1 MPNKLEQLIFYFLFF
16 AIPFQARKILYYP
29 EWYFNEW
36 QAVSFYFTDL
46 ILLALFL
53 FWTYRSIQ
61 ALKFSIFNFQ
71 FSISKFLS
79 SNFYLILFLIAA
91 GISVKNSLDFYVGF
105 FLWLKLVEFSLFY
118 FYLKNYAIR
127 KFNFIKILYVLILG
141 GVFQA
146 IIGIG
151 QFIKQG
157 DLGLRFLGESVLG
170 SSMTGIASFFNTAGD
185 KIIRSYG
192 TTPHPNILAAYLF
205 LAIFAIYFIWI
216 YKKLKIIAYC
226 LLLIAYC
233 VTLFGFFFTFS
244 RTIIF
249 LWAAGFFA
257 RGLLIVAKG
266 KLREQFWH
274 DPLLKRRLAQIVA
287 TTVLVTVAFSLLYWP
302 EVSSRIKVSSQEEAV
317 QLRVFYNK
325 ESLGGGLNLF
335 GIGLG
340 DFTTWLAEQN
350 PNLPRHMYQPVHN
363 IYLLIY
369 SEIGILGFALFL
381 LFIAA
386 LFYEFIKKTKLKELK
401 HYSFFL
407 VTLSILTIGLFDH
420 FLLTLQQGRFVF
432 WLVLTIL
439 SVYDTMELQNGD
451 GATLVSWIRR
461 WR

>member
-1 MPNKLEQLIFYFLFF
+1 M
-16 AIPFQARKILYYP
+16 
-29 EWYFNEW
+29 
-36 QAVSFYFTDL
+36 
-46 ILLALFL
+46 
-53 FWTYRSIQ
+53 
-61 ALKFSIFNFQ
+61 
-71 FSISKFLS
+71 
-79 SNFYLILFLIAA
+79 
-91 GISVKNSLDFYVGF
+91 
-105 FLWLKLVEFSLFY
+105 
-118 FYLKNYAIR
+118 
-127 KFNFIKILYVLILG
+127 
-141 GVFQA
+141 
-146 IIGIG
+146 
-151 QFIKQG
+151 
-157 DLGLRFLGESVLG
+157 
-170 SSMTGIASFFNTAGD
+170 
-185 KIIRSYG
+185 
-192 TTPHPNILAAYLF
+192 
-205 LAIFAIYFIWI
+205 
-216 YKKLKIIAYC
+216 
-226 LLLIAYC
+226 
-233 VTLFGFFFTFS
+233 
-244 RTIIF
+244 
-249 LWAAGFFA
+249 
-257 RGLLIVAKG
+257 AKG